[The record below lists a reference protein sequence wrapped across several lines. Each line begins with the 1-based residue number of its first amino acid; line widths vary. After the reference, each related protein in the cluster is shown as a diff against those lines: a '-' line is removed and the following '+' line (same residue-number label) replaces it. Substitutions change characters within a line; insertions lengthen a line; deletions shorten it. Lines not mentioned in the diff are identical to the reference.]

1 MEDSLEAVPMRR
13 LLAVP
18 LCAALLL
25 PASALADGVKV
36 AVAPFAP
43 LSGDVPVR
51 AGSKGAM
58 LLAGELKNLGT
69 VTPIEIPVEPNEV
82 ASKALESARQAINV
96 AQAAEKK
103 RKFGAAASA
112 YRAAILSYDAGAP
125 LLLDPT
131 ELSDAHAALGI
142 VLYLTGDDLGG
153 ARELSNAISLTPTR
167 AFTGE
172 ATSPLFTATCRK
184 LREKVLAGG
193 KASLRVESTPPGA
206 MVFFDGQEMGRTPL
220 NLKDVPPGKHLWR
233 VLLPSSEP
241 VGGAITLAAG
251 AKEKVAASLG
261 GSAPVSQL
269 IAALIGNKLD
279 DKVLAHA
286 KATAAASGA
295 DLLAFGAFF
304 ARGQDLVLETFLYSP
319 ARHAAARLPQK
330 TFDTEMLS
338 AGMELFKVAGEI
350 GGRTE
355 QLGAAEKVG
364 TRISVEA
371 PPFASAELTEVAYA
385 LPGERGIDRS
395 DDRGPRRPVDPNK
408 NIKNL
413 RPRDK

>member
-1 MEDSLEAVPMRR
+1 MRR
-13 LLAVP
+13 LLLAAV
-18 LCAALLL
+18 LCSLLA
-25 PASALADGVKV
+25 PASALADGAKV

-51 AGSKGAM
+51 AGAKAAM
-58 LLAGELKNLGT
+58 LLAGELKNVGT
-69 VTPIEIPVEPNEV
+69 VTPMEVPLEANEV
-82 ASKALESARQAINV
+82 ASKALESARQAVNV

-103 RKFGAAASA
+103 RKYGQAASA
-112 YRAAILSYDAGAP
+112 WRAAITSYDAGAS

-142 VLYLTGDDLGG
+142 VLYLTGDDVAG
-153 ARELSNAISLTPTR
+153 AKELSNAISLTPTR
-167 AFTGE
+167 PFAGE
-172 ATSPLFTATCRK
+172 ATSPLFTATCKK
-184 LREKVLAGG
+184 LREKVMAGG
-193 KASLRVESTPPGA
+193 KASLKVESTPPGA

-220 NLKDVPPGKHLWR
+220 ALKDIPPGKHLWR
-233 VLLPSSEP
+233 VLMPTSDP
-241 VGGAITLAAG
+241 VGGALTLAAG
-251 AKEKVAASLG
+251 AKEKVSATMG
-261 GSAPVSQL
+261 GTAPVSQL
-269 IAALIGNKLD
+269 VAAMINNKLD
-279 DKVLAHA
+279 DKVLAYA
-286 KATAAASGA
+286 KATAAAAGA

-319 ARHAAARLPQK
+319 AKHAAARLPQK

-355 QLGAAEKVG
+355 ELGAAEKMG
-364 TRISVEA
+364 SKISVEA
-371 PPFASAELTEVAYA
+371 PPFAGAELTEMAYA
-385 LPGERGIDRS
+385 LPGEKGLDKS